1 MARKGYKVKDVT
13 GMQNIMFDLKPNR
26 CEAEVFMSS
35 DVDVTEFVKYIKKL
49 KEKNENITF
58 FHGFVYIMGKLLYEY
73 PKLNRFVQNRTLFE
87 HNDVSIAFVAKAE
100 FNDQSEEFMTALP
113 IGKDDTIVEVSNN
126 LKARINKMRDKKSS
140 INTAGANNVVD
151 KIGHLWRPLR
161 SFLVGI
167 LKWWDRVFGLP
178 GSIADENIYYSSL
191 IVSNIGTF
199 RVPGIYHN
207 LANLGT
213 SSGLATFGDIKEIN
227 GKYMMNLGITLDE
240 RIADGFYF
248 CRALKAIEYLFSHPE
263 LMMEPASK
271 PFEIPDYVHK
281 KTKNSNK
288 CLFKRTDN
296 ELPPSE

>member
-1 MARKGYKVKDVT
+1 MARKGHKVKDVT

-35 DVDVTEFVKYIKKL
+35 NIDVTEFVKYIKKL
-49 KEKNENITF
+49 KEKNKYITF
-58 FHGFVYIMGKLLYEY
+58 FHGFVHIMGKLIYEY

-87 HNDVSIAFVAKAE
+87 HDDVSIAFVAKAE
-100 FNDQSEEFMTALP
+100 FNEKSEEFMTCLP
-113 IGKDDTIVEVSNN
+113 IGKNDTIEDVSKN
-126 LKARINKMRDKKSS
+126 LKARIDKIRDKKSS
-140 INTAGANNVVD
+140 VNTDGANNVVD
-151 KIGHLWRPLR
+151 KLGHIWRPLR
-161 SFLVGI
+161 SSLVGI
-167 LKWWDRVFGLP
+167 LKWVDRAFGLP

-213 SSGLATFGDIKEIN
+213 SSGLVTFGDIKEEN
-227 GKYMMNLGITLDE
+227 GKYTMNLGATLDE

-248 CRALKAIEYLFSHPE
+248 CRALKAIEYLFAHPE

-271 PFEIPDYVHK
+271 HFEIPDNVHK
-281 KTKNSNK
+281 KNENK
-288 CLFKRTDN
+288 K
-296 ELPPSE
+296 SK

>member
-1 MARKGYKVKDVT
+1 MARKGHKVKDVT

-35 DVDVTEFVKYIKKL
+35 NIDVTEFVKYIKKL
-49 KEKNENITF
+49 KEKNKDITF
-58 FHGFVYIMGKLLYEY
+58 FHGFVHIMGKLIYEY

-87 HNDVSIAFVAKAE
+87 HDDVSIAFVAKAE
-100 FNDQSEEFMTALP
+100 FNEKSEEFMTCLP
-113 IGKDDTIVEVSNN
+113 IGKNDTIEDVSKN
-126 LKARINKMRDKKSS
+126 LKARIDKMRDKESS
-140 INTAGANNVVD
+140 VNTDGANNVVD
-151 KIGHLWRPLR
+151 KLGHIWRPLR
-161 SFLVGI
+161 SSLVGI
-167 LKWWDRVFGLP
+167 LKWVDRAFGLP

-213 SSGLATFGDIKEIN
+213 SSGLVTFGDIKEEN
-227 GKYMMNLGITLDE
+227 GKYTMNLGATLDE

-248 CRALKAIEYLFSHPE
+248 CRALKAIEYLFAHPE

-271 PFEIPDYVHK
+271 HFEIPDNVHK
-281 KTKNSNK
+281 KNENK
-288 CLFKRTDN
+288 K
-296 ELPPSE
+296 SK